1 MKPRRSQNSTVS
13 SRFSALRRSYTAVGD
28 GVNLAARIEG
38 ATRTYDVPLLVAD
51 TTRAAAGQLPGC
63 EWVEVDEV
71 AVKGRSQLVTLYVPL
86 PVADVAL
93 SSSSPKS
100 AEEITAIHEQLGL
113 WRLARDALRGHHG
126 KGSRSATSPSARAV
140 AHARLTELLAARP
153 ASPQLRALAAHRL
166 ASLAAE
172 EAQEQELPR

>member
-1 MKPRRSQNSTVS
+1 MPSC
-13 SRFSALRRSYTAVGD
+13 AVGD

-51 TTRAAAGQLPGC
+51 TTRAAAGELPGC

-86 PVADVAL
+86 AAKGAAL
-93 SSSSPKS
+93 SSSPPES
-100 AEEITAIHEQLGL
+100 EQEITAFHEQLGL

-126 KGSRSATSPSARAV
+126 NGSREASMPSALTV

-153 ASPQLRALAAHRL
+153 ASPQLHALAARRL
-166 ASLAAE
+166 ALLAAE
-172 EAQEQELPR
+172 QAREQELPR